1 MRKKHLHDRYLANLK
16 GHIISKDPYYSGFK
30 SLSKVRVIIFI
41 DLDLP
46 PELTGLARECLVSS
60 EDYFET
66 WFGFR
71 K

>member
-1 MRKKHLHDRYLANLK
+1 MKIGKSEKKHLRDRYLANLK

-46 PELTGLARECLVSS
+46 PELTGTGKRMPSLKRGL
-60 EDYFET
+60 F
-66 WFGFR
+66 
-71 K
+71 